1 LDVEEKDSHELVND
15 IMKQQYKD
23 EMRREF
29 VKEGENITFYVNT
42 IVAAAK
48 ENLLRGVD
56 EKYIKYYESI
66 TEYLQKKY
74 PGKFDDKFV
83 TFLDMCE

>member
-1 LDVEEKDSHELVND
+1 V
-15 IMKQQYKD
+15 
-23 EMRREF
+23 
-29 VKEGENITFYVNT
+29 
-42 IVAAAK
+42 
-48 ENLLRGVD
+48 
-56 EKYIKYYESI
+56 KYYEEI